1 MTLTQFLAWKFPYA
15 VGAAIKKFFFK
26 LERLSREGSG
36 ESGSG
41 TSDEKEVVEIS

>member
-1 MTLTQFLAWKFPYA
+1 MAWIQSLAQELA
-15 VGAAIKKFFFK
+15 CVVGAAIKKFFFK